1 MKRIRIISL
10 LALLAVV
17 PAMAVDL
24 AGTNQMPAPI
34 HVLMETAGYA
44 VIQTNLPVSGTN
56 LLNNLPPIETS
67 RLRPLELPV
76 QKTGWSLWNNTGI
89 KYAGKG
95 NNAPENVFAPASFSL
110 YSALS
115 QFEYDVN
122 CSFDF

>member
-1 MKRIRIISL
+1 MKNIWIISL
-10 LALLAVV
+10 LALLAVA

-24 AGTNQMPAPI
+24 AGTNQMPAPV
-34 HVLMETAGYA
+34 HALMETAGYG
-44 VIQTNLPVSGTN
+44 VVPDSLPVAGTN
-56 LLNNLPPIETS
+56 LLKDLPPIEAS

-76 QKTGWSLWNNTGI
+76 QKAGWSLWNNTGI

-95 NNAPENVFAPASFSL
+95 NNAPVNVFAPASFSL

-122 CSFDF
+122 CSFEF